1 MNMRQQNGH
10 GGHNNRRGR
19 GRGGGGGN
27 NRHGGGNGGGNGG
40 GGGGGG
46 GGGQRG
52 QVPLRNQIFDS
63 HGPEGVRVRGN
74 AFQVYE
80 KYMTLAREAGERE
93 EAENL
98 YQHAEHYYR
107 IVEAIQEVEAEQ
119 RARHAPTEQ
128 PSASDAAGGGDQ
140 PVTDPFA
147 ISSGAPSDG
156 DSGLTDLR
164 PANAAQ

>member
-10 GGHNNRRGR
+10 GGHGGNRRGR
-19 GRGGGGGN
+19 GRGGGGG
-27 NRHGGGNGGGNGG
+27 GGGNRHGG
-40 GGGGGG
+40 GGGGGN
-46 GGGQRG
+46 GGQRG

-93 EAENL
+93 EAEGL
-98 YQHAEHYYR
+98 FQHAEHYYR

-119 RARHAPTEQ
+119 RARFAPTEQ
-128 PSASDAAGGGDQ
+128 PALADGAATDGEQ
-140 PVTDPFA
+140 PTADPFA
-147 ISSGAPSDG
+147 ISPGQPSDG

-164 PANAAQ
+164 PATNATQ